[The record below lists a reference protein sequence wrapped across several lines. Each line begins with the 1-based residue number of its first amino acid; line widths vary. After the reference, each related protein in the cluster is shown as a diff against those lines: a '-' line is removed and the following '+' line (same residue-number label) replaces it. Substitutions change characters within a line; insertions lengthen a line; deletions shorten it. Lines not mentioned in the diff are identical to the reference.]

1 MGELE
6 IPGYMEFFGDDYLG
20 AYRETISPE
29 NAILEVAFVQRV
41 LGLSV
46 GQEVLDLCCGHGRHA
61 VLLAKA
67 GLTMTGLDLSKG
79 YLKQAALNAAA
90 AGVELELVY
99 SDMRQVPF
107 VSRFDAVINLFTS
120 FGYLGGYLGSDAE
133 DMRVLHQVSNA
144 LKPGGKFLIDLINKD
159 WVVANNLVDER
170 KVDPNGTVYQ
180 EHRELDLVRSR
191 IQNSFIVTTPDGST
205 RHSDGLTIRLYTL
218 VEITDMLAEAGLTFQ
233 SAYGGYDAEPYNV
246 GTRRMIMVAEK
257 QS

>member
-1 MGELE
+1 MGDLE
-6 IPGYMEFFGDDYLG
+6 IPGYMEFFGNDYLG

-29 NAILEVAFVQRV
+29 NAVLEATFVQRV
-41 LGLSV
+41 LGLSADD
-46 GQEVLDLCCGHGRHA
+46 EVLDLCCGHGRHA

-67 GLTMTGLDLSKG
+67 GLTMTGLDLSAQ
-79 YLKQAALNAAA
+79 YLEQAASNAEA
-90 AGVELELVY
+90 AGVELELVC

-107 VSRFDAVINLFTS
+107 EGRFDAVINLFTS
-120 FGYLGGYLGSDAE
+120 FGYLDSDAE
-133 DMRVLHQVSNA
+133 DMKVLHQVSKA
-144 LKPGGKFLIDLINKD
+144 LKPGGTFLIDLINRD

-180 EHRELDLVRSR
+180 EHRELDLERGL

-233 SAYGGYDAEPYNV
+233 SAYDGYDLERYHV
-246 GTRRMIMVAEK
+246 GTRRMIVMAGK
-257 QS
+257 PR